1 MARRQIAESQFK
13 ADPRQTIPK
22 VVLRAAGLLVVT
34 ALALTAAARVSGM
47 TPYAS
52 PLASTPIASRTIVMT
67 PVKPG
72 GAVVT
77 DCKTGEII
85 ITLVTKGGGF
95 VGAAERVPARARA
108 CATPSANPRS
118 AQRS

>member
-1 MARRQIAESQFK
+1 M
-13 ADPRQTIPK
+13 
-22 VVLRAAGLLVVT
+22 
-34 ALALTAAARVSGM
+34 
-47 TPYAS
+47 
-52 PLASTPIASRTIVMT
+52 IVMT

-95 VGAAERVPARARA
+95 VGAAERTLARSRA